1 MCSQQLCSNCL
12 MLSRQYEPKSLN
24 SVFNISWHI
33 KRSPTLRYQYVP
45 NKVVSECTIYCKIKT
60 LVRIP
65 RILHDQVLGEGVLNG
80 KSNISTVGTLMF
92 HAWKIYLLLNILQQ
106 RGINECHL
114 YAQVN
119 KVIPLCRPILMW
131 HLLAQR
137 TDREM
142 ASGSAPLVI
151 FFHFYLLLF
160 DIYFI
165 ADIEAQTLES
175 TPQITMQVT

>member
-1 MCSQQLCSNCL
+1 MSSQQLCSNCL
-12 MLSRQYEPKSLN
+12 MLSRQYEPISLN
-24 SVFNISWHI
+24 SVFNISWHL
-33 KRSPTLRYQYVP
+33 KRSPTLCYQCVP

-65 RILHDQVLGEGVLNG
+65 MILYDQVLAEGVLNG

-92 HAWKIYLLLNILQQ
+92 HGWKIYLLLNILQQ

-137 TDREM
+137 TGREM